1 MLKIWGRKNSSNVR
15 KVLWCAQEL
24 GLDYQ
29 SIDAGGEFGLVDE
42 PQYRALNP
50 NGRVPMIEDG
60 ELVLWESNSIVR
72 YLGAR
77 YAPDTPWYPADPVA
91 RAKADKWMD
100 WTTSSLA
107 VPFRPLFWGVLRT
120 PAEQQDWVQINAAH
134 KQCAEL
140 LSIADQALATQPYLS
155 GEEAGMGDIPLGC
168 FVYAW
173 FEMPIERP
181 EMRHLRAWY
190 ERLQQ
195 RPAYQ
200 AAVMTALT

>member
-60 ELVLWESNSIVR
+60 DLVLWESNSIVR
-72 YLGAR
+72 YLAAR
-77 YAPDTPWYPADPVA
+77 YAADTPWYPADPVA
-91 RAKADKWMD
+91 RASADKWMD

-107 VPFRPLFWGVLRT
+107 VPFRPLFWGMLRT

-140 LSIADQALATQPYLS
+140 LSIADQALARQPFLS
-155 GEEAGMGDIPLGC
+155 GQEVGMGDIPLGC

>member
-15 KVLWCAQEL
+15 KALWCAQEL

-29 SIDAGGEFGLVDE
+29 SIDAGGEFGVVDE
-42 PQYRALNP
+42 PHYRALNP

-60 ELVLWESNSIVR
+60 ELVLWESNTIVR
-72 YLGAR
+72 YLCGR
-77 YAPDTPWYPADPVA
+77 YAPNTDWYPADPAA
-91 RAKADKWMD
+91 RASADKWMD

-107 VPFRPLFWGVLRT
+107 TPFRPLFWGILRT
-120 PAEQQDWVQINAAH
+120 PSDQQDWVQINAAH

-155 GEEAGMGDIPLGC
+155 GEALGMGDIPLGC

-181 EMRHLRAWY
+181 EMKHLRAWY
-190 ERLQQ
+190 ERLRQ